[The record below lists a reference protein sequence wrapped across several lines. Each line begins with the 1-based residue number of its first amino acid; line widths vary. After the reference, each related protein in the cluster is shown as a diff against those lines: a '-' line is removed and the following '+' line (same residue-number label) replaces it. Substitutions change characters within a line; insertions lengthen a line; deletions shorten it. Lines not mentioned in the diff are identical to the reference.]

1 MRLVDEEGEMIG
13 VVAIQDA
20 LDRAKTAGLDLIEIS
35 PNSEPPVCKLMDY
48 GKFKYQEQKR
58 LASARKK
65 QKIIE
70 VKEVKIRPAIE
81 DNDYQVKLKAMR
93 RFLEEGDK
101 AKITMRF
108 RGREIANQELAMKLM
123 QRILADVED
132 LGKVELAPKME
143 GRQMIMILVAK

>member
-1 MRLVDEEGEMIG
+1 VRLVDEEGEMIG